1 MVGKAVLIECLENN
15 LVGKILI
22 INRQKVGLTHPKIKE
37 ILLSDFSKLNSIK
50 NHFKNY
56 NACFHCMGISA
67 VGVSEKTYKKV
78 IFDITKNLVDILYSI
93 NKNIVFNFVSGEYT
107 DTSEKGNIMWARV
120 KGMTENYILKKGFKN
135 SFMFRLGFMIPEKGI
150 NSRTRIY
157 NFLYYITKP
166 IYPILK
172 ISKNITTTT
181 KLGQAMINTMFTS
194 SKLVYL
200 SNKEINIIANE
211 EHY

>member
-1 MVGKAVLIECLENN
+1 
-15 LVGKILI
+15 
-22 INRQKVGLTHPKIKE
+22 
-37 ILLSDFSKLNSIK
+37 
-50 NHFKNY
+50 
-56 NACFHCMGISA
+56 
-67 VGVSEKTYKKV
+67 
-78 IFDITKNLVDILYSI
+78 
-93 NKNIVFNFVSGEYT
+93 
-107 DTSEKGNIMWARV
+107 MWARV

-181 KLGQAMINTMFTS
+181 KLGQAMINTMFTT

-200 SNKEINIIANE
+200 SNKEINIIADE
-211 EHY
+211 EHN

>member
-22 INRQKVGLTHPKIKE
+22 INRQKVGLKHPKIKE

-50 NHFKNY
+50 NHFKDY

-78 IFDITKNLVDILYSI
+78 IFDITKNLVDMLYSI

-166 IYPILK
+166 IFPILK

-211 EHY
+211 EHN

>member
-1 MVGKAVLIECLENN
+1 
-15 LVGKILI
+15 
-22 INRQKVGLTHPKIKE
+22 
-37 ILLSDFSKLNSIK
+37 
-50 NHFKNY
+50 
-56 NACFHCMGISA
+56 
-67 VGVSEKTYKKV
+67 
-78 IFDITKNLVDILYSI
+78 
-93 NKNIVFNFVSGEYT
+93 
-107 DTSEKGNIMWARV
+107 MWARV

-181 KLGQAMINTMFTS
+181 KLGQAMINTMFTN

-200 SNKEINIIANE
+200 SNKEINTIACE
-211 EHY
+211 EYN